1 MEFEWD
7 ESKNTINIKKHG
19 IDLQDVKNVFD
30 GPMIVNIDDRYD
42 YQENRLI
49 GIGWMRNIVVVV
61 VYIENNDDSIR
72 ILSARKA
79 SKYERKEFEREIKNR
94 LG

>member
-7 ESKNTINIKKHG
+7 EAKNAINIKKHG
-19 IDLQDVKNVFD
+19 IDFQDVKSVFD
-30 GPMIVNIDDRYD
+30 GPMIVNEDDRYN

-49 GIGWMRNIVVVV
+49 GFGWMSDIVVVV
-61 VYIENNDDSIR
+61 VYIEFYDDSIR